1 MPTTTKGFRYPA
13 STDAVNVPG
22 DIQNVASDIDTWLTS
37 NVAPLTLTTNAQT
50 GTAYTLVLAD
60 SAKSI
65 EMNNASANTL
75 TVPPNSSVAFPVG
88 TSILITQTGA
98 GQTTVAAGAGVT
110 INSNG
115 AKLKLN
121 GQWAQATLLKRA
133 TDTWVIS
140 GLLSA

>member
-22 DIQNVASDIDTWLTS
+22 DIQNLASDVDTWLSS
-37 NVAPLTLTTNAQT
+37 NTPPLNLSTNAQT
-50 GTAYTLVLAD
+50 GTAYTLVLSD
-60 SAKSI
+60 SAKNV

-88 TSILITQTGA
+88 TSILVTQTGA

-115 AKLKLN
+115 AKLKLS

-140 GLLSA
+140 GNLSA

>member
-1 MPTTTKGFRYPA
+1 MPSTTKGFRYPA
-13 STDAVNVPG
+13 NTDAVNVPG
-22 DIQNVASDIDTWLTS
+22 DMQNLASDIDAWLSS
-37 NVAPLTLTTNAQT
+37 NVAGTTITTNAQS
-50 GTAYTLVLAD
+50 GTSYTLVLAD
-60 SAKSI
+60 ASKNV
-65 EMNNASANTL
+65 EMNNASGNTL

-115 AKLKLN
+115 AKLKLT

-140 GLLSA
+140 GNLSA